1 MPEQSI
7 KRSKREMR
15 VLRDAERKS
24 TEAAHYTYD
33 PTSAAGQ
40 LADLFKQSSAPL
52 PVEDYRKTARL
63 ESLVYAL

>member
-1 MPEQSI
+1 MPEQANR
-7 KRSKREMR
+7 RSKREMR

-24 TEAAHYTYD
+24 TESTHYIYD
-33 PTSAAGQ
+33 PTSAAGR

-52 PVEDYRKTARL
+52 PEEDYRKTARL